1 MRSAVA
7 SQAIMVRPES
17 SHYYP
22 GTLGNKPIA
31 VQFHAGSHYVALR
44 LLEGYLAPEKIKL
57 VHYGSPENRFEAMMN
72 GEVEAAAVMEPWI
85 TLAEKLGCRAV
96 CEGHYLG
103 AENASDSMDEETFAA
118 INRAVIQAVDLINAD
133 KRKYLH
139 YLIDDPRFAEV
150 AAKYGGVTPED
161 FHLPRLRYSYNAPYT
176 DEIVADTYHWMVGWG
191 LLDGAACSSDLV
203 ENRIA
208 EPAAAPAD
216 D

>member
-1 MRSAVA
+1 
-7 SQAIMVRPES
+7 
-17 SHYYP
+17 
-22 GTLGNKPIA
+22 
-31 VQFHAGSHYVALR
+31 
-44 LLEGYLAPEKIKL
+44 
-57 VHYGSPENRFEAMMN
+57 MMN
-72 GEVEAAAVMEPWI
+72 GQVAAATIMEPWI

-118 INRAVIQAVDLINAD
+118 INRAVVQAVDLINAD
-133 KRKYLH
+133 KRQYLH

-161 FHLPRLRYSYNAPYT
+161 FHLPRLRYSYNTPYT

-208 EPAAAPAD
+208 EPVAAPAYD
-216 D
+216 